1 MATKELG
8 VNSVDV
14 NAALYQEF
22 KRAGAQIET
31 QARFEISDE
40 IQSLEGQTPEQQEQ
54 TMARIRSR
62 VIELS
67 ASDVLSAGT
76 SMEFW
81 NKAQT
86 IREKAADTQA
96 LRTAITGN
104 MPSSTLAGMY
114 KGDLGKARNELLKSF
129 PDTS

>member
-1 MATKELG
+1 
-8 VNSVDV
+8 
-14 NAALYQEF
+14 
-22 KRAGAQIET
+22 
-31 QARFEISDE
+31 
-40 IQSLEGQTPEQQEQ
+40 
-54 TMARIRSR
+54 MARIRSR

-114 KGDLGKARNELLKSF
+114 KGDLGKARNELLRRWLTVYTMAVLDSLALCG
-129 PDTS
+129 SS